1 LSNCWLRSLYPKSA
15 VEEGALQKIR
25 LVDSDVADH
34 LRAALRASRALSHL
48 RTAQPIRGVKADRGL
63 GSQGTQPRPDLV
75 KQQLADLAI
84 RQSGESLCQDSG
96 DQHGGGEPLHGVA
109 EAQAPPLFLDQFPD
123 VQFLSPACSVRSDR
137 KSRPEGCAL
146 PKISFQDRTNFPHAP
161 YSVRVKQNTETIEC
175 PLCSGAGA
183 LTRAEI
189 LDRLGAKDFARVAQ
203 LSAEEAFRLLQRK
216 QSEDQQSVWLRF
228 ESELAKRTAEIE
240 QHYRDELRT
249 VGGRIEELESAAR
262 IAEELHALDV
272 QLGHSDSD
280 ARLLA
285 AQSRNAD
292 LSRRV
297 EDCLRE
303 VAELRERNHELE
315 TEMAKVARVGKREE
329 LDFADEVRSW
339 AGISVSEKLP
349 KNGDFILAYR
359 DPSGTPLEPRMVVDN
374 KDKMSVS
381 EGDIRKLIRDAKER
395 RSAVGIIVAREESQL
410 RQVDRERRWGQED
423 GVWVLRTTRRWL
435 PRDLEVLR
443 PVFERMRTEGPDF
456 LPKNSAL
463 AEEVRR
469 TFADLDEVERELGKA
484 SKAIDAAS
492 GLTAKYRGRLQALCD
507 NATAPKMPPKPQQD
521 GRVRQTAGA

>member
-1 LSNCWLRSLYPKSA
+1 MR
-15 VEEGALQKIR
+15 
-25 LVDSDVADH
+25 
-34 LRAALRASRALSHL
+34 
-48 RTAQPIRGVKADRGL
+48 
-63 GSQGTQPRPDLV
+63 
-75 KQQLADLAI
+75 
-84 RQSGESLCQDSG
+84 
-96 DQHGGGEPLHGVA
+96 
-109 EAQAPPLFLDQFPD
+109 
-123 VQFLSPACSVRSDR
+123 VR
-137 KSRPEGCAL
+137 
-146 PKISFQDRTNFPHAP
+146 
-161 YSVRVKQNTETIEC
+161 QNTETIEC

-240 QHYRDELRT
+240 QHHRDELRT
-249 VGGRIEELESAAR
+249 VGVRIEELESAAR
-262 IAEELHALDV
+262 IAEQLHALDV
-272 QLGHSDSD
+272 QLGHSDSE
-280 ARLLA
+280 ARLHA
-285 AQSRNAD
+285 AQSQNAD

-315 TEMAKVARVGKREE
+315 SEMAKVARVGKREE
-329 LDFADEVRSW
+329 VDFAEEARTW
-339 AGISVSEKLP
+339 AGVSVSEKLP
-349 KNGDFILAYR
+349 RNGDYILAYR
-359 DPSGTPLEPRMVVDN
+359 DPSGAQLEPRIVLDN
-374 KDKMSVS
+374 KDKAVVNES
-381 EGDIRKLIRDAKER
+381 DIRKLIRDAKER
-395 RSAVGIIVAREESQL
+395 RIRVGIIVAREESQL

-423 GVWVLRTTRRWL
+423 GVWLLRTTRLWL

-456 LPKNSAL
+456 LQKNSAL

-469 TFADLDEVERELGKA
+469 TFVDLDEVERELSKA

-507 NATAPKMPPKPQQD
+507 NATARRMPPKPQQD
-521 GRVRQTAGA
+521 GRVRETAGA